1 MHEKELSFIALHGPK
16 LVTAC
21 ELHNLADPASKID
34 PQLVSRID
42 PDAFHLVARVT
53 SLGGPL
59 WCAEVW
65 TLVSNTS
72 EEGEQLPSSY
82 EVLRLVLETSQ
93 LREFYELATH
103 LRSEKIKLGKK

>member
-1 MHEKELSFIALHGPK
+1 MYDKELSFIALQGSE
-16 LVTAC
+16 LVKAC
-21 ELHNLADPASKID
+21 KLHNLADPSDEIA
-34 PQLVSRID
+34 PELVSRID
-42 PDAFHLVARVT
+42 LDSFHLVSSVT

-72 EEGEQLPSSY
+72 DEGERLPSSY
-82 EVLRLVLETSQ
+82 TSLRLVLESSQ

-103 LRSEKIKLGKK
+103 LRSEKINLGKK